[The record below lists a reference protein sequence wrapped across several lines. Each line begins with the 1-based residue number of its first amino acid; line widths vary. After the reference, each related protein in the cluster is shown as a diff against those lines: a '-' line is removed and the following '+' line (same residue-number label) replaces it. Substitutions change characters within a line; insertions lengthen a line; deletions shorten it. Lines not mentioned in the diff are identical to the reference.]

1 MAGYVYLGSR
11 YVGYCG
17 VTGSDGTVSGLMVAP
32 GNIYWTGSSW
42 AIDDIT
48 LSHDTYGTGY
58 SMNTTTG
65 IVSGVQSSYFTHD
78 DLSTI
83 RNLTLSYGGY
93 NDWRIPTID
102 EINKLYFDT
111 SRDPAL
117 LNGNEVRSMPIIINS
132 NGLPAGGTYICNG
145 ILIFPNNM
153 SFTMTTSGGSGGTPI
168 YAAESELNS
177 VISQGAYFHKIIGC
191 YGYYY
196 GDSNAYW
203 RNYTNNS
210 SYNLC
215 TLPYGAHITS
225 GSGFPDYTLWN
236 IYYNSGPT
244 TPSISEVCGWGQT
257 YQGNDKVIGTAI
269 RFVRGSIT
277 D

>member
-11 YVGYCG
+11 YIGECKVA
-17 VTGSDGTVSGLMVAP
+17 DGTVSGLMVAP

-42 AIDDIT
+42 AIDDVT
-48 LSHDTYGTGY
+48 LSHDTYGASGWSVT
-58 SMNTTTG
+58 STTG
-65 IVSGVQSSYFTHD
+65 IVSGVQSSYFTYN

-111 SRDPAL
+111 TRDPAL

-153 SFTMTTSGGSGGTPI
+153 SFTMTTTGGSAGTPF
-168 YAAESELNS
+168 YATESELNS

-191 YGYYY
+191 YGFYYS
-196 GDSNAYW
+196 DSNAYW
-203 RNYTNNS
+203 RDYTDNSINNI
-210 SYNLC
+210 C
-215 TLPYGAHITS
+215 TLPYGAHITPS
-225 GSGFPDYTLWN
+225 SGFPDYILWN

-244 TPSISEVCGWGQT
+244 TPEAAEVYGWGQT